1 MLDGTVEI
9 ILRGDAVSLSWVP
22 EQSCTVTVLS
32 ARHPH
37 ANDRNAII
45 AMKPVILKLFIF
57 SPMVLILNQTTLW
70 LCGAGVKIAEYIPVI

>member
-9 ILRGDAVSLSWVP
+9 ILLGDAFSLSWVP
-22 EQSCTVTVLS
+22 EQSRTATVLS

-45 AMKPVILKLFIF
+45 AMKPVFLKLFIF
-57 SPMVLILNQTTLW
+57 SPVVLILNQTTLR
-70 LCGAGVKIAEYIPVI
+70 LGGAGLEKTEICL